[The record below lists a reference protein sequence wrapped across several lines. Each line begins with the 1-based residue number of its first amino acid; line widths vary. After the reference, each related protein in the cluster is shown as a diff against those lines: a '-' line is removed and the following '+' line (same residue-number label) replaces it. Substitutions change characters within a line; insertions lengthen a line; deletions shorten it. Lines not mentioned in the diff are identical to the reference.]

1 MDVSPL
7 LLAVIPFTLG
17 VVGLIWYGARQT
29 RTHAAMRE
37 HAKHQSLVEHT
48 DTEEQP

>member
-7 LLAVIPFTLG
+7 LLAVIPFVIAIAALT
-17 VVGLIWYGARQT
+17 WYGARQT

-37 HAKHQSLVEHT
+37 HAKHQALVEHT
-48 DTEEQP
+48 DTGE